1 MSIATASMQRP
12 ARTTRRDILEYASSG
27 AAHQIDRGRGLIHNV
42 KILGARS
49 RNGGTYPAAAMSN
62 ARPLYEGARVNIDHP
77 DRSNPDQE
85 RAFGEWFGVLENVR
99 QLADGLYGDLA
110 YLTSHPLAAQVCE
123 AAERFPG
130 NFGLSHNAQVTEAAH
145 EGQVVYEAIH
155 RVRSV
160 DIVCKPATTRGIF
173 ESEDLPMSVNK
184 TVSVLCDDPL
194 LDSSAGFDP
203 LATAPDGGVNGDDLS
218 QEPNSADWDAFVARL
233 QDLYSGTGKLATR
246 LRQAVELVCKT
257 FENAD
262 GGADPTAGGTGGPV
276 NEETQTDRADHGR
289 AASGK
294 LESISRHRPPAAVS
308 GTDAIRPRSAGAS
321 GLETA
326 ASNGSPTKASKWD
339 DPRLAALALLSR

>member
-1 MSIATASMQRP
+1 MPRT
-12 ARTTRRDILEYASSG
+12 ARTTRRDILEYAASG
-27 AAHQIDRGRGLIHNV
+27 AAHRIDRGRGLIQDV

-49 RNGGTYPAAAMSN
+49 RNGGTYPAAAMSS

-110 YLTSHPLAAQVCE
+110 YLTSHPLAAQICE

-173 ESEDLPMSVNK
+173 ESEELPMSVRK
-184 TVSVLCDDPL
+184 TLSMLCDEPL
-194 LDSSAGFDP
+194 SNSPAGYDP
-203 LATAPDGGVNGDDLS
+203 LAAETYDGGDAGGADADDPS
-218 QEPNSADWDAFVARL
+218 QTPNSADWDAFVAQL
-233 QDLYSGTGKLATR
+233 QHLYSGIGPLATR
-246 LRQAVELVCKT
+246 MRQAVELLCKT
-257 FENAD
+257 FENA
-262 GGADPTAGGTGGPV
+262 GGAMDPTAGGTGEPV
-276 NEETQTDRADHGR
+276 NEETQTDRADRGR
-289 AASGK
+289 AAAGK
-294 LESISRHRPPAAVS
+294 LESIGRNQAPVAAAGS
-308 GTDAIRPRSAGAS
+308 DAIRPRSAGAN
-321 GLETA
+321 GPEKVA
-326 ASNGSPTKASKWD
+326 ANGKPTKASKWD